1 MRVAIESPLDS
12 RSDQRRT
19 RTRQLRFFV
28 LVLYMF
34 ALYVLLFYFYP
45 SLLKKPWH
53 MAYLLPALVDC
64 AYQGYR
70 HCAFFFL
77 RGDARSKSANEYIY
91 HVVCAFLRC
100 NLDTSAAHLLDLW

>member
-64 AYQGYR
+64 ADQGDR
-70 HCAFFFL
+70 HCVFFFL
-77 RGDARSKSANEYIY
+77 RGDTRSKSANEYIY